1 MEFITGKLETLD
13 ASIRSA
19 MAHYRYQVFVR
30 KLGWN
35 LDCEEDS
42 EFDQFDRDDTVY
54 ILARDSQKQVV
65 GVARLLSTATPYLLS
80 EVFPDLLA
88 GQPLPASEQVWELSR
103 FAAAD
108 TGASSDCLERQISSP
123 NAIALMQ
130 ATLRCAAEHGA
141 RKLIT
146 VSPPGIERLL
156 RKVGIDA
163 SRAGEVCS
171 KYGQPLYASW
181 ITVN

>member
-1 MEFITGKLETLD
+1 MEFITGTLETLD
-13 ASIRSA
+13 ASVRSA

-30 KLGWN
+30 QLGWE
-35 LDCEEDS
+35 LDCEEDA
-42 EFDQFDRDDTVY
+42 EFDQFDRSDTVY
-54 ILARDSQKQVV
+54 ILARDENKQVV

-80 EVFPDLLA
+80 EIFPELMA
-88 GQPLPASEQVWELSR
+88 GQPMPASEQVWELSR
-103 FAAAD
+103 FAAA
-108 TGASSDCLERQISSP
+108 GPSSCRAERQISSP

-130 ATLRCAAEHGA
+130 ETLRCAAEYGA

-146 VSPPGIERLL
+146 VSPLGIERLL

-163 SRAGEVCS
+163 SRAGQVCS

>member
-1 MEFITGKLETLD
+1 MEFVTGTRGMLD
-13 ASIRSA
+13 PSVRAA

-30 KLGWN
+30 QLGWE

-54 ILARDSQKQVV
+54 IIALDEDGHVV

-80 EVFPDLLA
+80 EVFPELMA
-88 GQPLPASEQVWELSR
+88 GQPMPASEQVWELSR
-103 FAAAD
+103 FAAAGD
-108 TGASSDCLERQISSP
+108 SPCREKQQISSP
-123 NAIALMQ
+123 NAIALMRE
-130 ATLRCAAEHGA
+130 TLRCAAQYGA

-146 VSPPGIERLL
+146 VSPLGIERLL

-163 SRAGEVCS
+163 SRAGQVCS

-181 ITVN
+181 IAVN

>member
-1 MEFITGKLETLD
+1 MEFITGTLETLD
-13 ASIRSA
+13 ASLRSA
-19 MAHYRYQVFVR
+19 MAQYRYEVFVR
-30 KLGWN
+30 QLGWK
-35 LDCEEDS
+35 LDCEVDS

-54 ILARDSQKQVV
+54 ILARDEQKQVV

-80 EVFPDLLA
+80 EVFPELMA

-103 FAAAD
+103 FAAVGDAPCR
-108 TGASSDCLERQISSP
+108 AKRQISSP

-130 ATLRCAAEHGA
+130 ATLRCAAAHGA

-146 VSPPGIERLL
+146 VSPLGIERLL

-163 SRAGEVCS
+163 SRAGQVCT